1 MDHRGRIFIQPV
13 LGMALLA
20 PFANAQKP
28 LGPAPAPSQPVSS
41 VPASTQP
48 TQANLDLVMILLGRV
63 ATSDGS
69 ALPNDT
75 LVERVCDGKVR
86 QQVHAT
92 LRGDFNMQLAP
103 QPGALLDASGDTGT
117 DLPSQ
122 RGVNRNPSLAMG
134 ISRYE
139 LTKCELRASANGFHP
154 RTVSLLDLT
163 PTAGT
168 VDVGAIVVGR
178 AGEVKGTMVDVTSLK
193 APPNARK
200 AYEKGLEAGQKD
212 KLSEAQ
218 KYFERA
224 VEIYPGYESAWFQ
237 LGAVFQK
244 ENKKESA
251 WAAYGH
257 ATAVNTRFLP
267 PYVALA
273 SMAFEAQ
280 NWTEVLRLTNHV
292 MDLDPLSHTLAA
304 EYILDLDEWNPAAA
318 YYYNAVGNYMLNRIE
333 EAQKSALKA
342 QHLDMRPHFPQIH
355 ALLAE
360 IYAQKKQYA
369 LAASELRNFLELV
382 PQVKNADEIRE
393 LLAELEK
400 RSRATPTNEKTIQ
413 D

>member
-1 MDHRGRIFIQPV
+1 
-13 LGMALLA
+13 
-20 PFANAQKP
+20 
-28 LGPAPAPSQPVSS
+28 
-41 VPASTQP
+41 
-48 TQANLDLVMILLGRV
+48 MILLGRV

-92 LRGDFNMQLAP
+92 LGGEFNMQLAP
-103 QPGALLDASGDTGT
+103 QPGALLDASGDTGS

-154 RTVSLLDLT
+154 RTISLLELS
-163 PTAGT
+163 PSGGT

-178 AGEVKGTMVDVTSLK
+178 AGEVKGATVDVTSFK

-200 AYEKGLEAGQKD
+200 AYERGLQAGRND
-212 KLSEAQ
+212 RLSEAQ
-218 KYFERA
+218 KHFERA
-224 VEIYPGYESAWFQ
+224 VEIYPDYESAWFQ
-237 LGAVFQK
+237 LGVVFQR

-251 WAAYGH
+251 WTAYAQ
-257 ATAVNTRFLP
+257 ATAVNTKFLP

-273 SMAFEAQ
+273 SMAFDAQ

-292 MDLDPLSHTLAA
+292 MDLDPLSHALAA
-304 EYILDLDEWNPAAA
+304 EYILDLDEWNPVAA
-318 YYYNAVGNYMLNRIE
+318 YYYNAVGNYMLNKIE

-342 QHLDMRPHFPQIH
+342 QHLDLRPYFPQVH

-360 IYAQKKQYA
+360 IYVQKKQYA
-369 LAASELRNFLELV
+369 LAASELQTFLELV
-382 PQVKNADEIRE
+382 PQVKNGDEIRK

-400 RSRATPTNEKTIQ
+400 LSRATPTNEKTIQ